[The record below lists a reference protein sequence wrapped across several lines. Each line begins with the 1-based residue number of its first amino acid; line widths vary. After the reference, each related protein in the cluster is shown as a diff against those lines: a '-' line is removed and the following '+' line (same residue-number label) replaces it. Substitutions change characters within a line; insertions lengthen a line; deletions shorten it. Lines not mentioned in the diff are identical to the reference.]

1 MINKRNFIVKILHFI
16 KNKVYIYE
24 IEVVEGQKAIDIIES
39 FDRDIFEKI
48 KKNYLSLGIF
58 GKPVSE
64 NYIIKDNDRVE
75 LYEPALMD
83 AREFRISKTKKSP

>member
-1 MINKRNFIVKILHFI
+1 MVKILHF
-16 KNKVYIYE
+16 KKDKVYTYE
-24 IEVVEGQKAIDIIES
+24 IEVVEGTKAIDIIES

-48 KKNYLSLGIF
+48 KKNHLSLGVF
-58 GKPVSE
+58 GKSVSE

-83 AREFRISKTKKSP
+83 AREFRISKIKKSS

>member
-1 MINKRNFIVKILHFI
+1 MINKRKFIVKILRF
-16 KNKVYIYE
+16 KKDKVYTYE
-24 IEVVEGQKAIDIIES
+24 IEVVDGTKVIDMIES

>member
-1 MINKRNFIVKILHFI
+1 MINKRNFMVKILHF
-16 KNKVYIYE
+16 KKDKVYTYE
-24 IEVVEGQKAIDIIES
+24 IEVVEGTKAIDIIES

-48 KKNYLSLGIF
+48 KKNHLSLGVF
-58 GKPVSE
+58 GKSVSE

-83 AREFRISKTKKSP
+83 AREFRISKIKKSS

>member
-48 KKNYLSLGIF
+48 KKNNLSLGVF
-58 GKPVSE
+58 GKPVSDD
-64 NYIIKDNDRVE
+64 YIVKDNDRVE

-83 AREFRISKTKKSP
+83 AREFRISKIKKSS